1 MEVAFRMERLKQL
14 FVRIADVLLSL
25 LMLSLCYRLYTL
37 KEYSDFYA
45 VVLIAFFA
53 FRLIIT
59 ILFIFVIIKE
69 AHSNH
74 KHKQNE

>member
-69 AHSNH
+69 AHNKH